1 MTFFALSQ
9 LRHDG
14 SNWASSVACLAGLS
28 AATTCSSRIKE
39 RQTNMATCGEV
50 LVKLLEGYGV
60 EQVFGIPGVHTVEL
74 YRGLAG
80 SSINHVTPRHEQGAG
95 FMADGYARTSGKP
108 GVCFII
114 TGPGMTNI
122 TTAMGQAY
130 ADSIPMLVISSV
142 QSRSQLGGGRGKL
155 HELPSQSNLVAGV
168 AAFSHTLMSASE
180 LPAVLARAFALFQAG
195 RPRPVHIEIPL
206 DVLVENADALLAS
219 EPVSV
224 SRAGAAPEA
233 IAQMVSLLAAAKR
246 PLILAGG
253 GAIDAAPALARLAEQ
268 LEAPVALTINAKGM
282 LPSRH
287 PLLIGSTQ
295 SLVATRALVAEADVV
310 LAIGTELAET
320 DYDITFAGGFE
331 IPGALL
337 RIDIDP
343 DQTVR
348 NYAPQV
354 ALVSDAD
361 TAVQALLAGLC
372 NKELAPRRAD
382 WGHTRAAALRE
393 NLATTWDDATRGQ
406 TVFLQTVL
414 DVLPDAVL
422 VGDSTQPVY
431 TGNLTLNL
439 EQPRRWFNSSTGYG
453 TLGYALPAAI
463 GAWLGRASEARA
475 RGAVVCLIGDGGL
488 QFTLSELASAVEAR
502 TPIIVL
508 LWNNQGYE
516 EIKKYMV
523 NRSIEPVGVD
533 IYTPD
538 FIGVAK
544 ALGCAAEPVAGV
556 EELKVALRKAG
567 DRQGPT
573 LIEIDQTLWM
583 NGMKAC

>member
-1 MTFFALSQ
+1 
-9 LRHDG
+9 
-14 SNWASSVACLAGLS
+14 
-28 AATTCSSRIKE
+28 
-39 RQTNMATCGEV
+39 MATCGEV

-80 SSINHVTPRHEQGAG
+80 SSIRHVTPRHEQGAG
-95 FMADGYARTSGKP
+95 FMADGYARVSGKP

-122 TTAMGQAY
+122 ATAMGQAY

-155 HELPSQSNLVAGV
+155 HELPNQSALVGGV
-168 AAFSHTLMSASE
+168 AAFSHTLMSAAE
-180 LPAVLARAFALFQAG
+180 LPGVLARAFALFQAG

-206 DVLVENADALLAS
+206 DVLVEEADALLTS
-219 EPVSV
+219 TPVNI
-224 SRAGAAPEA
+224 SRAGAAPA
-233 IAQMVSLLAAAKR
+233 AVASMTALLANARR

-253 GAIDAAPALARLAEQ
+253 GAIDAAAQLTELAER
-268 LEAPVALTINAKGM
+268 LGAPVALTINAKGL

-310 LAIGTELAET
+310 LAVGTELAET
-320 DYDITFAGGFE
+320 DYDVTFAGGFE

-348 NYAPQV
+348 NYPPHL
-354 ALVSDAD
+354 ALVAD
-361 TAVQALLAGLC
+361 SRTAAQALLD
-372 NKELAPRRAD
+372 ELGRLPLPERDTD
-382 WGHTRAAALRE
+382 WGAARVARLRVALEQDWDAPTRA
-393 NLATTWDDATRGQ
+393 Q
-406 TVFLQTVL
+406 TLLLDTLLQT
-414 DVLPDAVL
+414 LPDAVF

-431 TGNLTLNL
+431 TGNLTFNL
-439 EQPRRWFNSSTGYG
+439 EQPRRWFNASTGYG

-463 GAWLGRASEARA
+463 GAWLGGTDQGQGRP
-475 RGAVVCLIGDGGL
+475 AVVCLIGDGGL
-488 QFTLSELASAVEAR
+488 QFTLAELASAVEAC
-502 TPIIVL
+502 TPVIVL

-523 NRSIEPVGVD
+523 RRVIEPVGVD

-538 FIGVAK
+538 FVGVAR
-544 ALGCAAEPVAGV
+544 ALGCFAQAIDGV
-556 EELKVALRKAG
+556 EHLRAALLAAR

-573 LIEIDQTLWM
+573 LIEIDQALWM
-583 NGMKAC
+583 AQVSR

>member
-1 MTFFALSQ
+1 
-9 LRHDG
+9 
-14 SNWASSVACLAGLS
+14 
-28 AATTCSSRIKE
+28 
-39 RQTNMATCGEV
+39 MATCGEV
-50 LVKLLEGYGV
+50 LVKLLENYGV

-74 YRGLAG
+74 YRGLAR

-95 FMADGYARTSGKP
+95 FMADGYARTRGKP

-142 QSRSQLGGGRGKL
+142 QTRSQLGGGRGKL
-155 HELPSQSNLVAGV
+155 HELPNQSALVGGV
-168 AAFSHTLMSASE
+168 AAFSHTLMSAAE
-180 LPAVLARAFALFQAG
+180 LPGVLARAFALFQAG

-206 DVLVENADALLAS
+206 DVLVEEADELLAS
-219 EPVSV
+219 VPVNID
-224 SRAGAAPEA
+224 RAGAAPA
-233 IAQMVSLLAAAKR
+233 AVSRMSELLAGAQR

-253 GAIDAAPALARLAEQ
+253 GAIDAAAELTELAE
-268 LEAPVALTINAKGM
+268 LLDAPVALTINAKGM
-282 LPSRH
+282 LPSSH

-295 SLVATRALVAEADVV
+295 SLVATRALVADADVV

-320 DYDITFAGGFE
+320 DYDVTFAGGFE
-331 IPGALL
+331 IPGKLL
-337 RIDIDP
+337 RIDIDA

-348 NYAPQV
+348 NYPPHV
-354 ALVSDAD
+354 ALVAD
-361 TAVQALLAGLC
+361 SRNAAQALLSALSHQP
-372 NKELAPRRAD
+372 LAERRND
-382 WGHTRAAALRE
+382 WGQVRAARLRDD
-393 NLATTWDDATRGQ
+393 LAATWDAPTLAQMR
-406 TVFLQTVL
+406 FLETVL
-414 DVLPDAVL
+414 HELPDAVF

-431 TGNLTLNL
+431 TGNLTFNP
-439 EQPRRWFNSSTGYG
+439 ERPRRWFNSSTGYG

-463 GAWLGRASEARA
+463 GAWLGGSIEDGARA
-475 RGAVVCLIGDGGL
+475 PVVCLIGDGGL
-488 QFTLSELASAVEAR
+488 QFTLPELASAVEAR
-502 TPIIVL
+502 TPVIVL

-523 NRSIEPVGVD
+523 NRAIEPVGVD

-544 ALGCAAEPVAGV
+544 ALGCAAEAIGSV
-556 EELKVALRKAG
+556 EQLRGALRAAT

-573 LIEIDQTLWM
+573 LIEIDQTQWM
-583 NGMKAC
+583 QAVAK

>member
-1 MTFFALSQ
+1 
-9 LRHDG
+9 
-14 SNWASSVACLAGLS
+14 
-28 AATTCSSRIKE
+28 
-39 RQTNMATCGEV
+39 MATCGEV

-74 YRGLAG
+74 YRGLAS
-80 SSINHVTPRHEQGAG
+80 SSIEHVTPRHEQGAG

-155 HELPSQSNLVAGV
+155 HELPNQGTLVAGV
-168 AAFSHTLMSASE
+168 AAFSHTLMSAAE

-206 DVLVENADALLAS
+206 DVLVENADALLDS
-219 EPVSV
+219 QPVQIT
-224 SRAGAAPEA
+224 RAGAAPAA
-233 IAQMVSLLAAAKR
+233 IAQMAELLAKAR
-246 PLILAGG
+246 HPLILAGG
-253 GAIDAAPALARLAEQ
+253 GAIDAAAALTRLAER

-295 SLVATRALVAEADVV
+295 SMVATRALVADADVV

-331 IPGALL
+331 IPGTLL
-337 RIDIDP
+337 RVDIDP

-348 NYAPQV
+348 NYPPKV
-354 ALVSDAD
+354 ALVSDSR
-361 TAVQALLAGLC
+361 TAAEALLAAVEGQA
-372 NKELAPRRAD
+372 LAARQGD
-382 WGHTRAAALRE
+382 WGAQRAAALRAE
-393 NLATTWDDATRGQ
+393 LDALWDAPTRAQ
-406 TVFLQTVL
+406 TQFLNTVL
-414 DVLPDAVL
+414 EVLPEAVL

-431 TGNLTLNL
+431 TGNLTLNP
-439 EQPRRWFNSSTGYG
+439 EHPRRWFNSSTGYG

-463 GAWLGRASEARA
+463 GAWLGGASERSQ
-475 RGAVVCLIGDGGL
+475 RPPVVCLIGDGGL

-523 NRSIEPVGVD
+523 NRAITPVGVD

-538 FIGVAK
+538 FIGVAR
-544 ALGCAAEPVAGV
+544 ALGCVAEAVSGV
-556 EELKVALRKAG
+556 ETLRSALEAAA

-573 LIEIDQTLWM
+573 LIEIDQHLWM
-583 NGMKAC
+583 EGEAW

>member
-1 MTFFALSQ
+1 
-9 LRHDG
+9 
-14 SNWASSVACLAGLS
+14 
-28 AATTCSSRIKE
+28 
-39 RQTNMATCGEV
+39 MATCGEV

-74 YRGLAG
+74 YRGLAR

-155 HELPSQSNLVAGV
+155 HELPNQSALVGGV
-168 AAFSHTLMSASE
+168 AAFSHTLMSAAE
-180 LPAVLARAFALFQAG
+180 LPGVLARAFALFQAG

-206 DVLVENADALLAS
+206 DVLVEDADELLAS
-219 EPVSV
+219 QPVSIN
-224 SRAGAAPEA
+224 RAGAAPSA
-233 IAQMVSLLAAAKR
+233 IAQMGQLLATAKR

-253 GAIDAAPALARLAEQ
+253 GAIDAAAELTKLAE
-268 LEAPVALTINAKGM
+268 LLDAPVALTINAKGM

-295 SLVATRALVAEADVV
+295 SLVATRALVADADVV

-337 RIDIDP
+337 RVDIDP

-348 NYAPQV
+348 NYPPHV
-354 ALVSDAD
+354 ALVSDAQ
-361 TAVQALLAGLC
+361 TAAQALLT
-372 NKELAPRRAD
+372 ELSGHTLTERRAD
-382 WGHTRAAALRE
+382 WGQVRAATLRAE
-393 NLATTWDDATRGQ
+393 LETTWDAPTRAQ
-406 TVFLQTVL
+406 TLFLETVL
-414 DVLPDAVL
+414 HELPEAVF

-431 TGNLTLNL
+431 TGNLTFNP

-463 GAWLGRASEARA
+463 GAWLGGGSERAA
-475 RGAVVCLIGDGGL
+475 RGPVVCLIGDGGL
-488 QFTLSELASAVEAR
+488 QFTLSELACAVEAQ

-523 NRSIEPVGVD
+523 NRAIEPVGVD

-544 ALGCAAEPVAGV
+544 ALGCAAEAINGV
-556 EELKVALRKAG
+556 EQLRSALRAAS

-573 LIEIDQTLWM
+573 LIEIDQTTW
-583 NGMKAC
+583 MKAVQA

>member
-1 MTFFALSQ
+1 
-9 LRHDG
+9 
-14 SNWASSVACLAGLS
+14 
-28 AATTCSSRIKE
+28 
-39 RQTNMATCGEV
+39 MATCGEV

-74 YRGLAG
+74 YRGLAR
-80 SSINHVTPRHEQGAG
+80 SPIHHVTPRHEQGAG

-142 QSRSQLGGGRGKL
+142 QTRSQLGGGRGKL
-155 HELPSQSNLVAGV
+155 HELPNQSALVSGV
-168 AAFSHTLMSASE
+168 AAFSHTLMSADE
-180 LPAVLARAFALFQAG
+180 LPVVLARAFALFQAG

-206 DVLVENADALLAS
+206 DVLVQDADHLLAS
-219 EPVSV
+219 EPVTIA
-224 SRAGAAPEA
+224 RAGAAPDA
-233 IAQMVSLLAAAKR
+233 VARMSQLLATAKR

-253 GAIDAAPALARLAEQ
+253 GAIDAAAPLTRLAELLQ
-268 LEAPVALTINAKGM
+268 APVALTINAKGM
-282 LPSRH
+282 LPSAH

-295 SLVATRALVAEADVV
+295 SMVATRALVAEADVV

-320 DYDITFAGGFE
+320 DYDVTFAGGFE

-337 RIDIDP
+337 RIDIDA

-348 NYAPQV
+348 NYPPKV
-354 ALVSDAD
+354 ALVADARN
-361 TAVQALLAGLC
+361 AAQALLADLSRQTLSERGS
-372 NKELAPRRAD
+372 D
-382 WGHTRAAALRE
+382 WGPARAAALRSELE
-393 NLATTWDDATRGQ
+393 NLWDSPTRAQ
-406 TVFLQTVL
+406 TLFLETV
-414 DVLPDAVL
+414 VQELPEIVL

-431 TGNLTLNL
+431 SGNLTFNP

-463 GAWLGRASEARA
+463 GAWLGGASQSSQRRPVA
-475 RGAVVCLIGDGGL
+475 CLIGDGGL
-488 QFTLSELASAVEAR
+488 QFTLAELACAVEAR

-523 NRSIEPVGVD
+523 NRAIEPVGVD

-538 FIGVAK
+538 FIAVAK
-544 ALGCAAEPVAGV
+544 GLGCAAERIDSV
-556 EELKVALRKAG
+556 EQLRVALRMAA
-567 DRQGPT
+567 DRQGPS
-573 LIEIDQTLWM
+573 LIEVDQNRWTQ
-583 NGMKAC
+583 GVQA

>member
-1 MTFFALSQ
+1 
-9 LRHDG
+9 
-14 SNWASSVACLAGLS
+14 
-28 AATTCSSRIKE
+28 
-39 RQTNMATCGEV
+39 MATCGEV
-50 LVKLLEGYGV
+50 LVKLLEAYGV
-60 EQVFGIPGVHTVEL
+60 EKVFGIPGVHTVEL

-80 SSINHVTPRHEQGAG
+80 STIRHVTPRHEQGAG

-155 HELPSQSNLVAGV
+155 HELPAQGALVAGV
-168 AAFSHTLMSASE
+168 AAFSHTLMSAAE
-180 LPAVLARAFALFQAG
+180 LPSVLARAFALFQAG

-206 DVLVENADALLAS
+206 DVLVENADALLDS
-219 EPVSV
+219 EPVSI
-224 SRAGAAPEA
+224 SRAGPSPAA
-233 IAQMVSLLAAAKR
+233 ISQMSKLLASAKR

-253 GAIDAAPALARLAEQ
+253 GAIEAASALREIAELLQ
-268 LEAPVALTINAKGM
+268 APVALTINAKGM
-282 LPSRH
+282 LASGH
-287 PLLIGSTQ
+287 PLLMGSTQ
-295 SLVATRALVAEADVV
+295 ALDPARELIEAADVV

-320 DYDITFAGGFE
+320 DYDITFQGHFK
-331 IPGALL
+331 IPGTLL

-348 NYAPQV
+348 NFPPKV
-354 ALVSDAD
+354 ALVSDAQ
-361 TAVQALLAGLC
+361 TAAEALLAALEQASPGER
-372 NKELAPRRAD
+372 NAD
-382 WGHTRAAALRE
+382 WGVKRVAALRQA
-393 NLATTWDDATRGQ
+393 LDLSWDAATRAQ
-406 TVFLQTVL
+406 TMFLQTVL
-414 DVLPDAVL
+414 EVLPNIVI

-431 TGNLTLNL
+431 TGNLTLDL

-463 GAWLGRASEARA
+463 GAWLGSVDA
-475 RGAVVCLIGDGGL
+475 GAGTPVACLIGDGGL
-488 QFTLSELASAVEAR
+488 QFTLPELASAVEAR
-502 TPIIVL
+502 TPIIIL

-523 NRSIEPVGVD
+523 NRAIEPIGVD

-544 ALGCAAEPVAGV
+544 ALGCAAEAVSGLEA
-556 EELKVALRKAG
+556 LKVALRAANE
-567 DRQGPT
+567 RPGPT
-573 LIEIDQTLWM
+573 LIEIDQREWM
-583 NGMKAC
+583 QQDW

>member
-1 MTFFALSQ
+1 MAAYLS
-9 LRHDG
+9 RVFSDA
-14 SNWASSVACLAGLS
+14 WAVSTDNHRAG
-28 AATTCSSRIKE
+28 IGPD
-39 RQTNMATCGEV
+39 MATCGEV

-60 EQVFGIPGVHTVEL
+60 ERVFGIPGVHTVEL
-74 YRGLAG
+74 YRGLAA
-80 SSINHVTPRHEQGAG
+80 SSINHITPRHEQGAG

-142 QSRSQLGGGRGKL
+142 QSRNQLGGGRGKL
-155 HELPSQSNLVAGV
+155 HELPAQGAMVAGV
-168 AAFSHTLMSASE
+168 AAFSHTLMSASD
-180 LPAVLARAFALFQAG
+180 LPGVLARAFALFQAA

-206 DVLVENADALLAS
+206 DVLVEDADHLLDSQPVSISRPGPSPAGIEQVARLLAS
-219 EPVSV
+219 
-224 SRAGAAPEA
+224 
-233 IAQMVSLLAAAKR
+233 AKR

-253 GAIDAAPALARLAEQ
+253 GAIDAAPALTQLAQ
-268 LEAPVALTINAKGM
+268 ILEAPVALTINAKGM
-282 LPSRH
+282 LPSSH

-295 SLVATRALVAEADVV
+295 ALDPTREIIESADVV

-320 DYDITFAGGFE
+320 DYDITFQGHFK
-331 IPGALL
+331 IPGILL

-348 NYAPQV
+348 NFAPKV
-354 ALVSDAD
+354 ALVSDAHS
-361 TAVQALLAGLC
+361 AAQALLSA
-372 NKELAPRRAD
+372 LADQALPERSAD
-382 WGHTRAAALRE
+382 WGQNRVARLK
-393 NLATTWDDATRGQ
+393 ATLDAGWDETTRGQ
-406 TVFLQTVL
+406 TLFLRTVL
-414 DVLPDAVL
+414 DVLPEAVV

-431 TGNLTLNL
+431 TGNLTLDL
-439 EQPRRWFNSSTGYG
+439 DKPRRWFNSSTGYG
-453 TLGYALPAAI
+453 TLGYALPAAV
-463 GAWLGRASEARA
+463 GAWLGSQDAGERNP
-475 RGAVVCLIGDGGL
+475 VICLIGDGGL
-488 QFTLSELASAVEAR
+488 QFTLPELASAVEAC

-523 NRSIEPVGVD
+523 NRAIEPVGVD

-538 FIGVAK
+538 FIGVAR
-544 ALGCAAEPVAGV
+544 ALGCAAQAVDGV
-556 EELKVALRKAG
+556 QALKTALSAAR

-573 LIEIDQTLWM
+573 VIEIDQSRWM
-583 NGMKAC
+583 NGLKAS

>member
-1 MTFFALSQ
+1 
-9 LRHDG
+9 
-14 SNWASSVACLAGLS
+14 
-28 AATTCSSRIKE
+28 
-39 RQTNMATCGEV
+39 MATCGEV

-74 YRGLAG
+74 YRGLAR
-80 SSINHVTPRHEQGAG
+80 SSIRPITPRHEQGAG

-122 TTAMGQAY
+122 ITAMGQAY

-155 HELPSQSNLVAGV
+155 HELPNQGALVAGV
-168 AAFSHTLMSASE
+168 AAFSHTLMSATE
-180 LPAVLARAFALFQAG
+180 LPGVLARAFALFQAG

-206 DVLVENADALLAS
+206 DVLVENADALLGA

-224 SRAGAAPEA
+224 ARAGAAPSA
-233 IAQMVSLLAAAKR
+233 VKQMSQLLATARR

-253 GAIDAAPALARLAEQ
+253 GAIDAAGELTRLAET
-268 LEAPVALTINAKGM
+268 LGAPVALTINAKGM
-282 LPSRH
+282 LAANH

-295 SLVATRALVAEADVV
+295 SLVATRALVAEADTV

-320 DYDITFAGGFE
+320 DYDVTFAGGFE

-348 NYAPQV
+348 NYPPQV
-354 ALVSDAD
+354 ALVADARI
-361 TAVQALLAGLC
+361 AAQALLDELSSHPLAERNDKWGAHRVARLWSD
-372 NKELAPRRAD
+372 LAPTWDAA
-382 WGHTRAAALRE
+382 TRA
-393 NLATTWDDATRGQ
+393 Q
-406 TVFLQTVL
+406 TLFLQTL
-414 DVLPDAVL
+414 LEELPEVVL

-439 EQPRRWFNSSTGYG
+439 NQPRRWFNSSTGYG

-463 GAWLGRASEARA
+463 GAWLGHGGKAP
-475 RGAVVCLIGDGGL
+475 VVCLIGDGGL

-516 EIKKYMV
+516 EIKKYMI
-523 NRSIEPVGVD
+523 NRAITPVGVD

-538 FIGVAK
+538 FIAAAK
-544 ALGCAAEPVAGV
+544 ALGCTAQAIQGV
-556 EELKVALRKAG
+556 EELRLALRATIG
-567 DRQGPT
+567 RQGPT
-573 LIEIDQTLWM
+573 LIEIDQELWM
-583 NGMKAC
+583 KNVSV

>member
-1 MTFFALSQ
+1 
-9 LRHDG
+9 
-14 SNWASSVACLAGLS
+14 
-28 AATTCSSRIKE
+28 
-39 RQTNMATCGEV
+39 MATCGEV

-74 YRGLAG
+74 YRGLAR
-80 SSINHVTPRHEQGAG
+80 SSIRHVTPRHEQGAG
-95 FMADGYARTSGKP
+95 FMADGYARVSGKP

-155 HELPSQSNLVAGV
+155 HELPNQAALVGGV
-168 AAFSHTLMSASE
+168 AAFSHTLMSAAE
-180 LPAVLARAFALFQAG
+180 LPSVLARAFAVFQAG

-206 DVLVENADALLAS
+206 DVLVEDADALLAS
-219 EPVSV
+219 MPVSV
-224 SRAGAAPEA
+224 DRAGAAPGA
-233 IAQMVSLLAAAKR
+233 VKQMTAMLASARR

-253 GAIDAAPALARLAEQ
+253 GAIDAAAELTELAER
-268 LEAPVALTINAKGM
+268 LGAPVALTINAKGL
-282 LPSRH
+282 LPFRH

-295 SLVATRALVAEADVV
+295 SLVATRTLVAEADVV

-331 IPGALL
+331 LPGALL

-348 NYAPQV
+348 NYPPRL
-354 ALVSDAD
+354 ALVADAR
-361 TAVQALLAGLC
+361 TAAGALLD
-372 NKELAPRRAD
+372 ELNRQPLAERSND
-382 WGHTRAAALRE
+382 WGAVR
-393 NLATTWDDATRGQ
+393 ATRLRAELEGSWDAAVRAQ
-406 TVFLQTVL
+406 SAFLDSVLQT
-414 DVLPDAVL
+414 LPEAVF

-431 TGNLTLNL
+431 TGNLTFNP
-439 EQPRRWFNSSTGYG
+439 ERPRRWFNSSTGYG

-463 GAWLGRASEARA
+463 GAWLGGKNQGHGRPP
-475 RGAVVCLIGDGGL
+475 VVCLIGDGGL
-488 QFTLSELASAVEAR
+488 QFTLPELASAVEAR
-502 TPIIVL
+502 VPVIVL

-523 NRSIEPVGVD
+523 NRAIEPVGVD

-544 ALGCAAEPVAGV
+544 ALGCAAETVDDVAQ
-556 EELKVALRKAG
+556 LHTALLAAS

-573 LIEIDQTLWM
+573 LIEIDQARWM
-583 NGMKAC
+583 SGVSQ

>member
-1 MTFFALSQ
+1 
-9 LRHDG
+9 
-14 SNWASSVACLAGLS
+14 
-28 AATTCSSRIKE
+28 
-39 RQTNMATCGEV
+39 MATCGEV
-50 LVKLLEGYGV
+50 LVNLLERYGV
-60 EQVFGIPGVHTVEL
+60 DQVFGIPGVHTVEL
-74 YRGLAG
+74 YRGLAR
-80 SSINHVTPRHEQGAG
+80 SSSRHVTPRHEQGAG
-95 FMADGYARTSGKP
+95 FMADGYARTRGKP

-155 HELPSQSNLVAGV
+155 HELPNQGAMMAGV
-168 AAFSHTLMSASE
+168 AAFSHTLMSAAE

-206 DVLVENADALLAS
+206 DVLVENADALLGS
-219 EPVSV
+219 QPVSIA
-224 SRAGAAPEA
+224 RAGAAPA
-233 IAQMVSLLAAAKR
+233 AVRQMSQLLAAAKR

-253 GAIDAAPALARLAEQ
+253 GAIEAAAELTRLAET
-268 LEAPVALTINAKGM
+268 LGAPVALTINAKGM
-282 LPSRH
+282 LPSEH

-320 DYDITFAGGFE
+320 DYDVTFAGGFE

-348 NYAPQV
+348 NYPPHL
-354 ALVSDAD
+354 ALVADAQIAAD
-361 TAVQALLAGLC
+361 ALLTDLNRTPLG
-372 NKELAPRRAD
+372 PRHTD
-382 WGHTRAAALRE
+382 WGAQRVARLWAELVPTWDAATRA
-393 NLATTWDDATRGQ
+393 Q
-406 TVFLQTVL
+406 TLFLNTVL
-414 DVLPDAVL
+414 EALPGAVL

-431 TGNLTLNL
+431 SGNLTLNL
-439 EQPRRWFNSSTGYG
+439 DHPRRWFNSSTGYG

-463 GAWLGRASEARA
+463 GAWLGR
-475 RGAVVCLIGDGGL
+475 GDGQPVVCLIGDGGL
-488 QFTLSELASAVEAR
+488 QFTLPELASAVEAR

-516 EIKKYMV
+516 EIKKYML
-523 NRSIEPVGVD
+523 NRAIEPVGVD

-544 ALGCAAEPVAGV
+544 ALGSAADSAHSVAQ
-556 EELKVALRKAG
+556 LRNALRAAA
-567 DRQGPT
+567 DRPGPT
-573 LIEIDQTLWM
+573 LIEIDQDLWM
-583 NGMKAC
+583 KETSV

>member
-1 MTFFALSQ
+1 
-9 LRHDG
+9 
-14 SNWASSVACLAGLS
+14 
-28 AATTCSSRIKE
+28 
-39 RQTNMATCGEV
+39 MATCGEV

-74 YRGLAG
+74 YRGLAR
-80 SSINHVTPRHEQGAG
+80 SSIRHVTPRHEQGAG
-95 FMADGYARTSGKP
+95 FMADGYARVSGKP

-155 HELPSQSNLVAGV
+155 HELPNQNALVGGV
-168 AAFSHTLMSASE
+168 AAFSHTLMSAAE
-180 LPAVLARAFALFQAG
+180 LPGLLARAFALFQAG

-206 DVLVENADALLAS
+206 DVLVEDADDLLAS
-219 EPVSV
+219 TPVNIN
-224 SRAGAAPEA
+224 RAGAAPNAVE
-233 IAQMVSLLAAAKR
+233 QMAALLATARR

-253 GAIDAAPALARLAEQ
+253 GALGAGAELAE
-268 LEAPVALTINAKGM
+268 LAERLGAPVALTINAKGL
-282 LPSRH
+282 LPSCH

-320 DYDITFAGGFE
+320 DYDVTFAGGFE

-348 NYAPQV
+348 NYPPKL
-354 ALVSDAD
+354 ALVADAQS
-361 TAVQALLAGLC
+361 AAQALLDALSRRVPGARDDNWGAVRAGRLRA
-372 NKELAPRRAD
+372 ELDRQWDAV
-382 WGHTRAAALRE
+382 TRA
-393 NLATTWDDATRGQ
+393 Q
-406 TVFLQTVL
+406 TLFLDTVL
-414 DVLPDAVL
+414 QVLPDAVF

-431 TGNLTLNL
+431 TGNLTFNL
-439 EQPRRWFNSSTGYG
+439 EHPRRWFNSSTGYG

-463 GAWLGRASEARA
+463 GAWLGGDDNGLGRPP
-475 RGAVVCLIGDGGL
+475 VVCLIGDGGL
-488 QFTLSELASAVEAR
+488 QFTLPELASAVEAR
-502 TPIIVL
+502 TPVIVL

-523 NRSIEPVGVD
+523 NRAIEPVGVD

-544 ALGCAAEPVAGV
+544 ALGCAAEAIDGV
-556 EELKVALRKAG
+556 TQLHAALLAAC

-573 LIEIDQTLWM
+573 LIEIDQATWM
-583 NGMKAC
+583 SQVEK

>member
-1 MTFFALSQ
+1 
-9 LRHDG
+9 
-14 SNWASSVACLAGLS
+14 
-28 AATTCSSRIKE
+28 
-39 RQTNMATCGEV
+39 MATCGEV

-74 YRGLAG
+74 YRGLAR
-80 SSINHVTPRHEQGAG
+80 SSIRHVTPRHEQGAG
-95 FMADGYARTSGKP
+95 FMADGYARVSGKP

-155 HELPSQSNLVAGV
+155 HELPNQAALVGGV
-168 AAFSHTLMSASE
+168 AAFSHTLMSAAE
-180 LPAVLARAFALFQAG
+180 LPGVLARAFAVFQAG

-206 DVLVENADALLAS
+206 DVLVEDADALLAS
-219 EPVSV
+219 TPVNIN
-224 SRAGAAPEA
+224 RAGAAPSA
-233 IAQMVSLLAAAKR
+233 VKQMTALLASARR

-253 GAIDAAPALARLAEQ
+253 GAIDAGIELTELAER
-268 LEAPVALTINAKGM
+268 LGAPVALTINAKGL

-320 DYDITFAGGFE
+320 DYDVTFAGGFE

-348 NYAPQV
+348 NYPPRL
-354 ALVSDAD
+354 ALVADA
-361 TAVQALLAGLC
+361 
-372 NKELAPRRAD
+372 
-382 WGHTRAAALRE
+382 RAAACALLDELNRQPLTE
-393 NLATTWDDATRGQ
+393 RCSEWGAARATRLRAELEGSWDAAARAQ
-406 TVFLQTVL
+406 TVFLDSVL
-414 DVLPDAVL
+414 RTLPDVVF

-431 TGNLTLNL
+431 TGNLTFNL
-439 EQPRRWFNSSTGYG
+439 ERPRRWFNSSTGYG

-463 GAWLGRASEARA
+463 GAWLGGQDQGLGRPP
-475 RGAVVCLIGDGGL
+475 VVCLIGDGGL
-488 QFTLSELASAVEAR
+488 QFTLPELASAVEAR
-502 TPIIVL
+502 VPVIVL

-523 NRSIEPVGVD
+523 NRAIEPVGVD

-544 ALGCAAEPVAGV
+544 ALGCAAEAIDDAAQ
-556 EELKVALRKAG
+556 LQAALLAAS

-573 LIEIDQTLWM
+573 LIEIDQARWM
-583 NGMKAC
+583 SGVSQ

>member
-1 MTFFALSQ
+1 
-9 LRHDG
+9 
-14 SNWASSVACLAGLS
+14 
-28 AATTCSSRIKE
+28 
-39 RQTNMATCGEV
+39 MATCGEV

-74 YRGLAG
+74 YRGLAR
-80 SSINHVTPRHEQGAG
+80 SSIRHVTPRHEQGAG
-95 FMADGYARTSGKP
+95 FMADGYARVSGKP

-155 HELPSQSNLVAGV
+155 HELPDQSALVGGV
-168 AAFSHTLMSASE
+168 AAFSHTLMSAAE
-180 LPAVLARAFALFQAG
+180 LPGVLARAFALFQAG

-206 DVLVENADALLAS
+206 DVLVEDADALLAS
-219 EPVSV
+219 VPVNIC
-224 SRAGAAPEA
+224 RAGAAPGA
-233 IAQMVSLLAAAKR
+233 VKQMAGLLATARR

-253 GAIDAAPALARLAEQ
+253 GAIDAAAQLTELAER
-268 LEAPVALTINAKGM
+268 LDAPVALTINAKGL
-282 LPSRH
+282 LPARH

-295 SLVATRALVAEADVV
+295 SLIATRALVSEADVV

-320 DYDITFAGGFE
+320 DYDVTFAGGFE

-348 NYAPQV
+348 NYPPHL
-354 ALVSDAD
+354 ALVADAGV
-361 TAVQALLAGLC
+361 AARALLE
-372 NKELAPRRAD
+372 ELDQQPLAERHAD
-382 WGHTRAAALRE
+382 WGAARAARLCAQLQGGWDAATRA
-393 NLATTWDDATRGQ
+393 Q
-406 TVFLQTVL
+406 TVFLETVL
-414 DVLPDAVL
+414 QALPEAVF

-431 TGNLTLNL
+431 TGNLTFNP
-439 EQPRRWFNSSTGYG
+439 ERPRRWFNSSTGYG

-463 GAWLGRASEARA
+463 GAWLGGKDLGHGRP
-475 RGAVVCLIGDGGL
+475 AVVCLIGDGGL
-488 QFTLSELASAVEAR
+488 QFTLPELASAVEAR
-502 TPIIVL
+502 TPVIVL

-516 EIKKYMV
+516 EIKKYML
-523 NRSIEPVGVD
+523 NRAIEPVGVD

-544 ALGCAAEPVAGV
+544 ALGCFAQTIDDVPSLRAALLAARE
-556 EELKVALRKAG
+556 
-567 DRQGPT
+567 RQGPT
-573 LIEIDQTLWM
+573 LIEIDQGVWTS
-583 NGMKAC
+583 KC